1 MNIQH
6 IMVGQLQVNCYLL
19 TDNGEA
25 AVIDPGAQADLIL
38 SKIEESGATLTKILL
53 THGHFDHIGAVCAL
67 AEKTG
72 AKVYIHSGDK
82 MMLLDNNCN
91 LSFLT
96 GEKIEPYT
104 PDILLDEVH
113 EIPLGNTTIKVYH
126 TPGHSTGGV
135 TYQWEDNLFCGDLL
149 FKNSIGRFD
158 FGDLKTELAS
168 IKFLV
173 ESFPEETNV
182 LPGHGVRTTIGDE
195 KKNNPYVVNHVLD

>member
-1 MNIQH
+1 MNIQC
-6 IMVGQLQVNCYLL
+6 IMVGELQVNCYLL

-25 AVIDPGAQADLIL
+25 AVIDPGANADLIL
-38 SKIEESGATLTKILL
+38 EKIEESGASLTKILL
-53 THGHFDHIGAVCAL
+53 THGHFDHTGAVKIL

-82 MMLLDNNCN
+82 MMLLDNSCN

-104 PDILLDEVH
+104 PDVLLDEIQ
-113 EIPLGNTTIKVYH
+113 EIPLGSTAIKVYH

-135 TYQWEDNLFCGDLL
+135 TYQWGNTLFCGDLL

-158 FGDLKTELAS
+158 FGDLKTELES
-168 IKFLV
+168 IKFLIN
-173 ESFPEETNV
+173 SFPEETMV
-182 LPGHGVRTTIGDE
+182 LPGHGVKTTIGDE
-195 KKNNPYVVNHVLD
+195 KKYNPYLD

>member
-1 MNIQH
+1 MDIQR
-6 IMVGQLQVNCYLL
+6 IMVGELQVNCYLL

-25 AVIDPGAQADLIL
+25 AVIDPGANADLIL
-38 SKIEESGATLTKILL
+38 EKIEESGASLTKILL
-53 THGHFDHIGAVCAL
+53 THGHFDHTGAVKIL

-96 GEKIEPYT
+96 GEKIELYT
-104 PDILLDEVH
+104 PDVLLDEIQ
-113 EIPLGNTTIKVYH
+113 EIPLGSTNIKVYH

-135 TYQWEDNLFCGDLL
+135 TYQWGNTLFCGDLL

-158 FGDLKTELAS
+158 FGDLKTELES
-168 IKFLV
+168 IKFLIN
-173 ESFPEETNV
+173 SFPEETMV
-182 LPGHGVRTTIGDE
+182 LPGHGVKTTIGDE
-195 KKNNPYVVNHVLD
+195 KKYNPYLD

>member
-1 MNIQH
+1 MDIQR
-6 IMVGQLQVNCYLL
+6 IMVGQLCVNCYLL

-38 SKIEESGATLTKILL
+38 KKIEESGASLTKILL
-53 THGHFDHIGAVCAL
+53 THGHFDHIGAVCDL
-67 AEKTG
+67 AERTG

-104 PDILLDEVH
+104 PDILLDEVC

-126 TPGHSTGGV
+126 TPGHSAGSV
-135 TYQWEDNLFCGDLL
+135 TYQWGDNLFCGDLL
-149 FKNSIGRFD
+149 FQNSIGRFD
-158 FGDLKTELAS
+158 FGDLKTELES
-168 IKFLV
+168 IKFLITR
-173 ESFPEETNV
+173 FPEETIV
-182 LPGHGVRTTIGDE
+182 LPGHGVKTTIGEE
-195 KKNNPYVVNHVLD
+195 KRGNPYIVNHVLD

>member
-1 MNIQH
+1 MDIQR
-6 IMVGQLQVNCYLL
+6 IMVGPLCVNCYLL

-38 SKIEESGATLTKILL
+38 KKIEESGAALTKILL
-53 THGHFDHIGAVCAL
+53 THGHFDHIGAVSTL

-104 PDILLDEVH
+104 PDILLDDVR
-113 EIPLGNTTIKVYH
+113 EIPLGSTTIRVYH
-126 TPGHSTGGV
+126 TPGHSTGSV
-135 TYQWEDNLFCGDLL
+135 TYQWGDNLFCGDLL

-158 FGDLKTELAS
+158 FGDLKTELES
-168 IKFLV
+168 IKFLIR
-173 ESFPEETNV
+173 SFPEETNV
-182 LPGHGVRTTIGDE
+182 LPGHGVKTTIGDE
-195 KKNNPYVVNHVLD
+195 KKYNPYLD